1 MKSLAASVFALVLLG
16 TTAAT
21 ADVGAGVHVGNVGVG
36 AHIGVGDGDHHRHH
50 RCGSWGWRNHHHD
63 RFCRR
68 WYWR

>member
-21 ADVGAGVHVGNVGVG
+21 AEVGAGVHIGNVGVG
-36 AHIGVGDGDHHRHH
+36 AHIGIADGHHRHH
-50 RCGSWGWRNHHHD
+50 HCGSWGWRNHHHD

-68 WYWR
+68 WEWR